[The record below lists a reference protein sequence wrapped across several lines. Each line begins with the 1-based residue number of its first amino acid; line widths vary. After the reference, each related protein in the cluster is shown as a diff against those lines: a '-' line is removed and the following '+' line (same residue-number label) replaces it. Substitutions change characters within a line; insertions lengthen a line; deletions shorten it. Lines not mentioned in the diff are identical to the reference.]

1 MDVQL
6 QDYGVSTVI
15 AIDDIFKDI
24 DETKRLDEFPHDI
37 IDLLTDGQFDPF
49 SNLTIKDYV
58 VDTGDSEFIN
68 KLSEELYCSDYYS
81 WIKSQE
87 NIDFKM
93 IGADIERV
101 REYISNIDEVD
112 TSRKHLVILDRELEA
127 PIGPQKVNEIFKQVL
142 QIVYDELDK
151 KTYYS

>member
-101 REYISNIDEVD
+101 REYISNIDEV
-112 TSRKHLVILDRELEA
+112 VA
-127 PIGPQKVNEIFKQVL
+127 
-142 QIVYDELDK
+142 
-151 KTYYS
+151 

>member
-1 MDVQL
+1 MAVQL
-6 QDYGVSTVI
+6 KDYGVSTVI

-24 DETKRLDEFPHDI
+24 DETKRLDEFPPEI
-37 IDLLTDGQFDPF
+37 IELLTGGEFDNF

-101 REYISNIDEVD
+101 REHINDIDETD
-112 TSRKHLVILDRELEA
+112 ASRKHLVILDRELQQPVPGQE
-127 PIGPQKVNEIFKQVL
+127 KNEIFKQVL
-142 QIVYDELDK
+142 KTVYDELDK